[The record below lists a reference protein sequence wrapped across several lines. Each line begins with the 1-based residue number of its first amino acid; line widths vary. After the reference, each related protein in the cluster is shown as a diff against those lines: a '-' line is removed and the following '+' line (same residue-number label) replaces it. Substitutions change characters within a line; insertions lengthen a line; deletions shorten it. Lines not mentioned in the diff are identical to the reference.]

1 LARHQRRLAAAGE
14 IPVPWMGEPL
24 EDLNQQ
30 QFELERLNTEL
41 GFLLPH
47 AEREEFGKMTY
58 EGRFRVWR
66 EVWMLD
72 YFGRPTRYQ

>member
-1 LARHQRRLAAAGE
+1 MNATVPIRRSCTATCSRVMPAFAASTSSAPSVGS
-14 IPVPWMGEPL
+14 PS
-24 EDLNQQ
+24 
-30 QFELERLNTEL
+30 
-41 GFLLPH
+41 
-47 AEREEFGKMTY
+47 EEFGKMTY